1 MYYEYEIEHKHC
13 GERTFIWGSS
23 WENACRKANI
33 DPSLWE
39 CVYCE
44 CVDN

>member
-1 MYYEYEIEHKHC
+1 MYEYEIKHKNC
-13 GERTFIWGSS
+13 EERTFIWGGS
-23 WENACRKANI
+23 WESACRKANI

-44 CVDN
+44 RIDD